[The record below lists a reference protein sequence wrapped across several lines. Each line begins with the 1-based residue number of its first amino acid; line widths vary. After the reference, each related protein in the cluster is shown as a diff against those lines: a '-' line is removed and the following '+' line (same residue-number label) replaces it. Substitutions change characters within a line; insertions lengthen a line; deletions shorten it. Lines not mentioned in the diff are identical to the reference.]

1 VSTITNTN
9 TTNTN
14 TTNTNTTNTNTTN
27 TTAAKA
33 PDALCRGAS
42 VLSSSVTIAGRTIRK
57 WFRTPQLIVVG
68 TIQGAMFLLI
78 FRYVF
83 GGAINLR
90 GIPYVDF
97 LVPGFV
103 TTGVLFAGMAAAAG
117 MAEDLEQGFLDRLRS
132 LPIPRASVL
141 AGRALAE
148 TALLAWS
155 LAVTTAIGF
164 AVGFRLHGTVA
175 AGLAAFALC
184 LAFGFVFVWLFITI
198 GLVAG
203 NAQAAQGMSL
213 LVFPLTFVSSAYVPV
228 STMPSWLRAVAEHQ
242 PITYMVDAV
251 RALTLG
257 DRAAAI
263 LGHSAAHF
271 VMASLLWSAGLL
283 IVFAPTAVARFRRS

>member
-1 VSTITNTN
+1 MDAT
-9 TTNTN
+9 
-14 TTNTNTTNTNTTN
+14 
-27 TTAAKA
+27 A
-33 PDALCRGAS
+33 PDRLCRGAS
-42 VLSSSVTIAGRTIRK
+42 VLASSLNIAWRTVLK
-57 WFRTPQLIVVG
+57 FVRTPQLIVVG

-83 GGAINLR
+83 GGAINIR

-97 LVPGFV
+97 LVPGFI
-103 TTGVLFAGMAAAAG
+103 TTGVLFAGTGAAAG
-117 MAEDLEQGFLDRLRS
+117 MAEDLQQGFLDRLRS

-164 AVGFRLHGTVA
+164 AVGFRLHSNLL

-184 LAFGFVFVWLFITI
+184 VLFGLAFLWLFITI

-213 LVFPLTFVSSAYVPV
+213 LVFPLTFVSSAYVPIN
-228 STMPSWLRAVAEHQ
+228 TMPSWLRAVAQHQ
-242 PITYMVDAV
+242 PITSMVDAV

-257 DRAAAI
+257 NKATAM
-263 LGHSAAHF
+263 LGHSAGHF
-271 VMASLLWSAGLL
+271 VAVSLLWSAALVA
-283 IVFAPTAVARFRRS
+283 VFAPIAVARFHHR